1 MVISLREVEESVCSC
16 ISNSAIRLP
25 FVTSQ
30 LAADAFGGKPK
41 CANLFLA
48 HHCQQQMS
56 TMRAKKN
63 IYLLFEKSTR
73 TRTVPFAA
81 PPMGT

>member
-25 FVTSQ
+25 FMTSQ

-41 CANLFLA
+41 CANLF
-48 HHCQQQMS
+48 S
-56 TMRAKKN
+56 TPLSTTAIYCAKN
-63 IYLLFEKSTR
+63 QRGLGLSRSQLRQWGLDY
-73 TRTVPFAA
+73 
-81 PPMGT
+81 